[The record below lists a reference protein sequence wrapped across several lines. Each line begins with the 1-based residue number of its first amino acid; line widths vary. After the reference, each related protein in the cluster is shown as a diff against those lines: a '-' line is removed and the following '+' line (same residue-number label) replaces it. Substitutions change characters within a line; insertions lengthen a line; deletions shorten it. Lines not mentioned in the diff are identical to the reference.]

1 VRTEFHSE
9 ETEAAE
15 SARVRRWRFDQLV
28 AAGYTTWDASAM
40 ARDPRVDL
48 DVARRLVERLG
59 CPAELAARILT

>member
-1 VRTEFHSE
+1 VRTDLYSE
-9 ETEAAE
+9 EAEAAE

-28 AAGYTTWDASAM
+28 AAGYAAPDASAM

-48 DVARRLVERLG
+48 DVARRLVQRLG